1 MHFVISEVP
10 KDVLL
15 SFQACVINYHKKL
28 NEWFEI
34 SLSDRVTVGMMTIV
48 YDLSPGSF
56 DLGSPAVKRRIGKDL
71 AAYLAQMQ
79 KKIQE
84 EFSTLERSP
93 EFSIGVEYKLV
104 LTEKPGDADIVL
116 STGDMG
122 ESATIVQVA
131 KDSSFTHPH
140 RLKVLL
146 VALTTALGDSISVDQ
161 YAMQCVI
168 KVHSVK
174 KRAAWFIKEKSLGPR
189 RNTAMHL
196 LIGLLGK

>member
-1 MHFVISEVP
+1 M
-10 KDVLL
+10 
-15 SFQACVINYHKKL
+15 
-28 NEWFEI
+28 
-34 SLSDRVTVGMMTIV
+34 TVGAGWDARRLFAANSTAIGKKSNGADRPSPADHRPQGVMQSIL

-122 ESATIVQVA
+122 ESDR
-131 KDSSFTHPH
+131 K
-140 RLKVLL
+140 
-146 VALTTALGDSISVDQ
+146 SV
-161 YAMQCVI
+161 V
-168 KVHSVK
+168 
-174 KRAAWFIKEKSLGPR
+174 
-189 RNTAMHL
+189 
-196 LIGLLGK
+196 